1 MKQSLLIF
9 ALFILFALASPAQA
23 QWVYG
28 LSDTGPD
35 YQNSV
40 VYGLTYVEEDYY
52 SYLYNDTYVEGYLF
66 ENSTQVDAFSSFGSN
81 IAYVITGA
89 AGHGG
94 STYTQ
99 GGKHWLVAYYSD
111 PVLGWFD
118 AWGYSFYGSDYGY
131 SYTWE
136 GRPPTYVILQFIFL
150 GATIA
155 QRVFD
160 SNLIADVSLVRVTP
174 AGPLPNVAPGTPLTF
189 NAEVQTFGGNA
200 TGNVGVA
207 INVESNPKNLAIG
220 GAPNTKTAALDET
233 TGRVTIPFTVT
244 AAGRGPV
251 IFRFALNSAPSN
263 VGISGTPINVSV
275 CYGMTDG
282 NGLCQ

>member
-9 ALFILFALASPAQA
+9 ALFILFALARPAQA

-35 YQNSV
+35 YQSSV
-40 VYGLTYVEEDYY
+40 VFGLTYLEEDYY
-52 SYLYNDTYVEGYLF
+52 SFLYNDTYVEGYLF
-66 ENSTQVDAFSSFGSN
+66 ENSTQVDAFSAFGSN
-81 IAYVITGA
+81 ISYVITGA
-89 AGHGG
+89 PGHGN
-94 STYTQ
+94 STYSQ
-99 GGKHWLVAYYSD
+99 IGKHWLVAHYSD
-111 PVLGWFD
+111 PGLGWYD
-118 AWGYSFYGSDYGY
+118 AWGFSLYGGDYGY

-160 SNLIADVSLVRVTP
+160 SNLIADVTLVRVTP
-174 AGPLPNVAPGTPLTF
+174 AGPLPNVTPGSSLTF
-189 NAEVQTFGGNA
+189 TAEVQTFGGNA
-200 TGNVGVA
+200 SGNVGVTA
-207 INVESNPKNLAIG
+207 MIESNPNGVTFDPNSVPKTTEQALSG
-220 GAPNTKTAALDET
+220 GRAS
-233 TGRVTIPFTVT
+233 IPFTINST
-244 AAGRGPV
+244 GGRGPV
-251 IFRFALNSAPSN
+251 IFRFAVNSAPPN

-275 CYGMTDG
+275 CYGMTS

>member
-9 ALFILFALASPAQA
+9 ALFILFALAHPAQA

-81 IAYVITGA
+81 IAYVVTGA
-89 AGHGG
+89 AGHAN
-94 STYTQ
+94 STYSQ
-99 GGKHWLVAYYSD
+99 IGKHWLVAYYSD
-111 PVLGWFD
+111 PALGWFD
-118 AWGYSFYGSDYGY
+118 AWGFSLYGGDYGY

-136 GRPPTYVILQFIFL
+136 GRPPTHVILQFIFL
-150 GATIA
+150 GATIV

-160 SNLIADVSLVRVTP
+160 SNLVADVTLVRVTP
-174 AGPLPNVAPGTPLTF
+174 AGPLPNVMPGSSLAFT
-189 NAEVQTFGGNA
+189 AEVQTFGGNA
-200 TGNVGVA
+200 SGNVSVA
-207 INVESNPKNLAIG
+207 INVESNPNEVSIT
-220 GAPNTKTAALDET
+220 GAPNTKEVALS
-233 TGRVTIPFTVT
+233 GGKASIPFTIGST
-244 AAGRGPV
+244 GRGPV
-251 IFRFALNSAPSN
+251 IFRFALNSAPPN
-263 VGISGTPINVSV
+263 VGISGTPINVNV
-275 CYGMTDG
+275 CYGMTT

>member
-1 MKQSLLIF
+1 MKQSLPIF
-9 ALFILFALASPAQA
+9 ALFILFALARPAQA

-66 ENSTQVDAFSSFGSN
+66 ENSTQVDALSSLGSN
-81 IAYVITGA
+81 ISYVITGA
-89 AGHGG
+89 AGHGN
-94 STYTQ
+94 STYSQ
-99 GGKHWLVAYYSD
+99 VGKHWLVAYYFD
-111 PVLGWFD
+111 PVLGWYD
-118 AWGYSFYGSDYGY
+118 AWGFSLYGGDYGY

-160 SNLIADVSLVRVTP
+160 SDLIADVTLVRVTP
-174 AGPLPNVAPGTPLTF
+174 AGPLPNVTPGTPLTF
-189 NAEVQTFGGNA
+189 TTEVQTFGGNA
-200 TGNVGVA
+200 TGNVGVVV
-207 INVESNPKNLAIG
+207 NVESNPSGVTFDANDVPK
-220 GAPNTKTAALDET
+220 TKTAALED
-233 TGRVTIPFTVT
+233 GRVSIPFTIRS
-244 AAGRGPV
+244 AGKGPV
-251 IFRFALNSAPSN
+251 IFRFAVNSAPAN
-263 VGISGTPINVSV
+263 VGISGAPINVSV
-275 CYGMTDG
+275 CYGMTS